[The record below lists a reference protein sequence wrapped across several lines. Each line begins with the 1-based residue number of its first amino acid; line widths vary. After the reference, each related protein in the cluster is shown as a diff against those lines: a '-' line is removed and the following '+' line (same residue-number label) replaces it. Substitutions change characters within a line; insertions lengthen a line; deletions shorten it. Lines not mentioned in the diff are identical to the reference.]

1 MGWLAWMEEIRIASD
16 GAWYFNGGKMFRM
29 EIVSLLASHLQLK
42 DEQYFICWRGQEV
55 AVVVEDVPYVITG
68 VSVDANGFKARLADD
83 REMILP
89 ERPIVWQ
96 NEVPYISLFSDSG
109 VDTKLSRAAFWQIT
123 PYLKEEDGQQWIRC
137 PQPGEAN

>member
-1 MGWLAWMEEIRIASD
+1 MAWMEEIRIASD

-55 AVVVEDVPYVITG
+55 AVVVEDVPYVITR

-83 REMILP
+83 RELVLP

-96 NEVPYISLFSDSG
+96 KEVPYISLFSDSV

-123 PYLKEEDGQQWIRC
+123 PYLTEEDGQQWIRC

>member
-1 MGWLAWMEEIRIASD
+1 MAWMEEIRIASD

-42 DEQYFICWRGQEV
+42 GDQYFICWRNQEV

-68 VSVDANGFKARLADD
+68 VSIDENGLKARLADD
-83 REMILP
+83 RELALP

-96 NEVPYISLFSDSG
+96 NEVPYISLFSDSV
-109 VDTKLSRAAFWQIT
+109 VDTKLSRAAFWQIA

>member
-1 MGWLAWMEEIRIASD
+1 MAWMEEIRIASD